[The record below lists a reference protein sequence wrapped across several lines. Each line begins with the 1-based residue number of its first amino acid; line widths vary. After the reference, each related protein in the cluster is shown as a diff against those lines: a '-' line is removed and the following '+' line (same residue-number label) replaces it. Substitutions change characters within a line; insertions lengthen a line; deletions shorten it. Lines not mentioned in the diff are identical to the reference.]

1 MGWRGVGHTAFLVL
15 FCNSIRSIRKQ
26 KMMTGK
32 VTRFIP
38 TIRGSSV
45 GTGAMKN
52 SEAPSIPDMWVT
64 EAMRRIRYII
74 VKG

>member
-1 MGWRGVGHTAFLVL
+1 MEGGRTQTVFLVL
-15 FCNSIRSIRKQ
+15 FCYSIRSIRKQ

-38 TIRGSSV
+38 IIRESSV

-52 SEAPSIPDMWVT
+52 SGAPSIPDMWVT
-64 EAMRRIRYII
+64 EAMRHARYII